1 MIMKAASDIIIKYAK
16 MISVLPFSAGDAP
29 RIIFRQGDR
38 CYMTA
43 RGAAFQCLRP
53 DDIVDITDHD
63 QSQLPAA
70 AALMKSKKLNAMIL
84 CEPPYTGIC
93 IDSRHVI
100 PAVLDDM
107 AQIVGPEVSIVEPDE
122 KQISKALSRS
132 TSVMVENS
140 CLIAGGRNLYEAY
153 VAVQIIEKSAE
164 TILKAQVIGGVRR
177 IDPRLARFMHYKY
190 QHSYSKAEK
199 EIRDTEEGAEQGQA
213 QIGNDDTD
221 RAGGR
226 DLEPVNGDTAA
237 EIQVQ
242 GEFTSD
248 GRISY
253 ETQDVPDVAAAE
265 WSEHELKLRE
275 QLVRYGNL
283 LVSMG
288 LVQGTWGNL
297 SVMLDRETM
306 LCTPSGL
313 DYSRLG
319 PEDMVRVNIMSL
331 KYDGLHKPTSEKGMH
346 AGIYRKYPDA
356 NAVIH
361 THSKY
366 CSIFAA
372 GEMPLQI
379 ESKEK
384 MSEIGEIIGVSRYAL
399 AGTGGITRNAV
410 KAIGDNPGCILS
422 HHGMIAKGADLE
434 EAFRYVRLIEE
445 AAEEYIDS
453 RLEK

>member
-1 MIMKAASDIIIKYAK
+1 MKAASDIIIRYAK
-16 MISVLPFSAGDAP
+16 LISELAFSVGDIP
-29 RIIFRQGDR
+29 RIIFRHDGR

-43 RGAAFQCLRP
+43 RGADFADLGP
-53 DDIVDITDHD
+53 DEIQDITDHD

-70 AALMKSKKLNAMIL
+70 AALMKSKSLNAIIL
-84 CEPPYTGIC
+84 CEPPYTSIC

-122 KQISKALSRS
+122 KQISKALAKS

-153 VAVQIIEKSAE
+153 IAVQIIEKSAE

-177 IDPRLARFMHYKY
+177 LDPRLSAFMHYRY
-190 QHSYSKAEK
+190 QHSYSRAEK
-199 EIRDTEEGAEQGQA
+199 EIKDAEEADGVFREDAV
-213 QIGNDDTD
+213 QI
-221 RAGGR
+221 AGMG
-226 DLEPVNGDTAA
+226 GT
-237 EIQVQ
+237 VQ

-253 ETQDVPDVAAAE
+253 DRPSVSEEDAAK
-265 WSEHELKLRE
+265 WTEHERELRE
-275 QLVRYGNL
+275 QLVKYGNM
-283 LVSMG
+283 LVSTG

-297 SVMLDRETM
+297 SVMLDRENM

-313 DYSRLG
+313 DYERLT
-319 PEDMVRVNIMSL
+319 PADIVRVNIRKLSWE
-331 KYDGLHKPTSEKGMH
+331 GRHKPTSEKGMH

-372 GEMPLQI
+372 GEMPLQV
-379 ESKEK
+379 ESRERIA
-384 MSEIGEIIGVSRYAL
+384 EIGEIIGVSKYAL
-399 AGTGGITRNAV
+399 AGTSGITRAAI
-410 KAIGDNPGCILS
+410 KAIGTGPGCILS
-422 HHGMIAKGADLE
+422 HHGMIAKGGDLE
-434 EAFRYVRLIEE
+434 EAFRNVRLIEE
-445 AAEEYIDS
+445 AAAEYIDS

>member
-1 MIMKAASDIIIKYAK
+1 MKAASDTIIKYAK
-16 MISVLPFSAGDAP
+16 MISELPYSAGDAP
-29 RIIFRQGDR
+29 RIIFRQDGR

-43 RGAAFQCLRP
+43 RGAVFTDLQP
-53 DDIVDITDHD
+53 EDIVDITDHD

-107 AQIVGPEVSIVEPDE
+107 AQIVGPEVNIVEPDE
-122 KQISKALSRS
+122 KQISKALSKS

-153 VAVQIIEKSAE
+153 IAVQIVEKSAE
-164 TILKAQVIGGVRR
+164 TILEAQVIGGVRR
-177 IDPRLARFMHYKY
+177 IDPRLAIFMHYRY

-199 EIRDTEEGAEQGQA
+199 ELHDTEEMMPEGVDFSEEQYVPEG
-213 QIGNDDTD
+213 
-221 RAGGR
+221 
-226 DLEPVNGDTAA
+226 TA
-237 EIQVQ
+237 VQ
-242 GEFTSD
+242 GEFTDD

-253 ETQDVPDVAAAE
+253 EMHDVPDDAAAE
-265 WSEHELKLRE
+265 WSEHELELRE
-275 QLVRYGNL
+275 QLVRYGNM
-283 LVSMG
+283 LVSTG

-319 PEDMVRVNIMSL
+319 PEDIVRVNIVSL
-331 KYDGLHKPTSEKGMH
+331 KYEGLHKPTSEKSMH

-361 THSKY
+361 THSRY

-384 MSEIGEIIGVSRYAL
+384 MSELGEIIGVSRYAL

-410 KAIGDNPGCILS
+410 KTIGDNPGCILS

-445 AAEEYIDS
+445 AAEEYINR

>member
-1 MIMKAASDIIIKYAK
+1 MKAASDIIAKYAK
-16 MISVLPFSAGDAP
+16 LVSRLPFSAGDAL
-29 RIIFRQGDR
+29 RIIFRHDDR
-38 CYMTA
+38 CYMTKRDA
-43 RGAAFQCLRP
+43 DFRDLRP
-53 DDIVDITDHD
+53 EDIVDITDHD

-70 AALMKSKKLNAMIL
+70 AALMKSRTLGAMIL
-84 CEPPYTGIC
+84 CEPPYTSIC
-93 IDSRHVI
+93 IESRHEI

-107 AQIVGPEVSIVEPDE
+107 AQIVGPEVRIVEPDE
-122 KQISKALSRS
+122 KQISHALRRS

-153 VAVQIIEKSAE
+153 IAVQIIEKSAE

-177 IDPRLARFMHYKY
+177 LDPRLSGFMHYRY

-199 EIRDTEEGAEQGQA
+199 KLQDAEESGDAGVDIYGAPENDITE
-213 QIGNDDTD
+213 N
-221 RAGGR
+221 
-226 DLEPVNGDTAA
+226 
-237 EIQVQ
+237 VQ
-242 GEFTSD
+242 GEFTFD
-248 GRISY
+248 GHISY
-253 ETQDVPDVAAAE
+253 DKPAVSEDDAAK
-265 WSEHELKLRE
+265 WSERELELRE

-283 LVSMG
+283 LIDTG

-297 SVMLDRETM
+297 SVMLDRENM

-313 DYSRLG
+313 DYERLT
-319 PEDMVRVNIMSL
+319 PADIVRVNIMSL
-331 KYDGLHKPTSEKGMH
+331 KSEGIHKPTSEKGMH
-346 AGIYRKYPDA
+346 AGIYKKFPDA

-372 GEMPLQI
+372 GEMPVQV
-379 ESKEK
+379 ESKDK
-384 MSEIGEIIGVSRYAL
+384 ISEIGEIVGVSKYAL
-399 AGTGGITRNAV
+399 AGTSGITRNAV
-410 KAIGDNPGCILS
+410 KAIGTGVGCILS

-434 EAFRYVRLIEE
+434 EAFRNVRLIEE